1 MCLVLD
7 GDTKFYHTIR
17 EEVTLASFRGL
28 FESYKQAV
36 LTAKAI
42 NVCCSVVTIKGP
54 KKITKASRPRGKKES
69 EDEKNFKD
77 LVKALFGVNPGHC
90 AEGAWTA
97 EASDVMRRRPDYVPK
112 FAADRALME
121 KVLGDPLFLPTPCT
135 YVCPFA
141 SAVCTKPTR
150 RQNRFGGMSQMIKH
164 LDAVHSDNP
173 AAMQLKT
180 RLRVMLKNKRLTVE
194 QLDARAPL
202 VQREEEGFEQ
212 LRRPADAVA
221 SEDMFTFDFDMHS
234 DEHRE
239 WLTATGTI

>member
-141 SAVCTKPTR
+141 SAVCTKP
-150 RQNRFGGMSQMIKH
+150 G
-164 LDAVHSDNP
+164 P
-173 AAMQLKT
+173 AEALASWSAE
-180 RLRVMLKNKRLTVE
+180 LRKRLVDSGMPT
-194 QLDARAPL
+194 QARS
-202 VQREEEGFEQ
+202 V
-212 LRRPADAVA
+212 AVA
-221 SEDMFTFDFDMHS
+221 SLPL
-234 DEHRE
+234 R
-239 WLTATGTI
+239 I